1 MRPAKAMATARSG
14 PAKLVLINPG
24 NKVRQGT
31 FCADHACYKCLGIGL
46 ICFGFVL
53 LAFFCDFNLGC
64 FPCSPNKGEVT
75 DSLRKNSPPASGGQ
89 TKLIIIIIII
99 SFLLLLLLLLII
111 IIIIIILLFLVI
123 LLLLL
128 LLLLI

>member
-14 PAKLVLINPG
+14 PAKLVLTNPG

-53 LAFFCDFNLGC
+53 LAFFAILIWIVFHVHHA
-64 FPCSPNKGEVT
+64 KG
-75 DSLRKNSPPASGGQ
+75 K
-89 TKLIIIIIII
+89 
-99 SFLLLLLLLLII
+99 
-111 IIIIIILLFLVI
+111 
-123 LLLLL
+123 
-128 LLLLI
+128 

>member
-14 PAKLVLINPG
+14 PSKLVLINPG

-31 FCADHACYKCLGIGL
+31 FCADHPYCKCLGIAS

-53 LAFFCDFNLGC
+53 LAFFCDFNLDC
-64 FPCSPNKGEVT
+64 FPCSPCKGEVT

-89 TKLIIIIIII
+89 TKLRM
-99 SFLLLLLLLLII
+99 
-111 IIIIIILLFLVI
+111 VMA
-123 LLLLL
+123 
-128 LLLLI
+128 